1 VSFYIFEVI
10 KNACGKTIII
20 EQNLFEKQHFFPSKH
35 CVSFETFETLQK
47 FRMDFSNFT
56 VNETIDILVILTLF
70 EVALTVIYFGIYLCV
85 I

>member
-1 VSFYIFEVI
+1 M
-10 KNACGKTIII
+10 
-20 EQNLFEKQHFFPSKH
+20 
-35 CVSFETFETLQK
+35 SFETFEALEK
-47 FRMDFSNFT
+47 VMMDISNLT